1 MIYEESGL
9 RIKFKQGYTIYK
21 LDKEDIYKGLS
32 HLMACVDF
40 LVLANE
46 RIYLIEVK
54 RIDYFYKESAGAN
67 IHTKLAKKFIDSLF
81 LCNCLGICYREVI
94 FCVVVNG
101 KIDQI
106 NNLKEPTIKRLRN
119 LSEKC
124 NVKILILGPKEAEKH
139 LSVFESIQVI

>member
-21 LDKEDIYKGLS
+21 LDEEDIYDGLS

-40 LVLANE
+40 LVLADE

-67 IHTKLAKKFIDSLF
+67 IYTKLGKKFIDSLF

-106 NNLKEPTIKRLRN
+106 NNLKEPTMKWLRN

-139 LSVFESIQVI
+139 LSVFEDIQVI